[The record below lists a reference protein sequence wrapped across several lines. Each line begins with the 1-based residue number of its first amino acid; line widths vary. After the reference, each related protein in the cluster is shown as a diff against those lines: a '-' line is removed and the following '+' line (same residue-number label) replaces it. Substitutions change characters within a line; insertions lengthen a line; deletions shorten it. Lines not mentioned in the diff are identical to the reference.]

1 MASFP
6 TSPSAAPNPSTR
18 PAKTKESNIM
28 KNVITA
34 TLIAIAVLCVVVV
47 SVAKWGA
54 EESRTSAATQQ
65 AVDQRIAEIYGDA
78 QQEQAPAPAP
88 APPPPPKEDVT
99 IKSFSGKGA
108 STMRPFTVQSNW
120 EIQWTADGDYFGI
133 YLYDAN
139 GGEAAIGVPAN
150 QTGPGPGSSF
160 QARAGTYYIQTNA
173 LGSWTIDVVQLGM

>member
-1 MASFP
+1 
-6 TSPSAAPNPSTR
+6 
-18 PAKTKESNIM
+18 M
-28 KNVITA
+28 KNVITS
-34 TLIAIAVLCVVVV
+34 TLIAATIWVVVV
-47 SVAKWGA
+47 IVAKLGD
-54 EESRTSAATQQ
+54 EESRTAAATQQ

-78 QQEQAPAPAP
+78 QQEQAPAPAPAP

-173 LGSWTIDVVQLGM
+173 LGSWAIDIVQLGM

>member
-1 MASFP
+1 
-6 TSPSAAPNPSTR
+6 
-18 PAKTKESNIM
+18 M
-28 KNVITA
+28 KNVITS
-34 TLIAIAVLCVVVV
+34 TLIAAVLCVVVV
-47 SVAKWGA
+47 VVIVAKLGD
-54 EESRTSAATQQ
+54 EESRTAAATQQ

-78 QQEQAPAPAP
+78 QQEQTPAPAPAP

-173 LGSWTIDVVQLGM
+173 LGSWAIDIVQLGM

>member
-1 MASFP
+1 
-6 TSPSAAPNPSTR
+6 
-18 PAKTKESNIM
+18 M
-28 KNVITA
+28 KNVITS
-34 TLIAIAVLCVVVV
+34 TLIAATIWVVVV
-47 SVAKWGA
+47 IVAKLGD
-54 EESRTSAATQQ
+54 EESRTAAATQQ

-78 QQEQAPAPAP
+78 QQEQTPAPAPAP

-173 LGSWTIDVVQLGM
+173 LGSWAIDIVQLGM